1 MMLNRVLNNS
11 VDIGHCIVV
20 IGTNL
25 MGKKTFWKDVAMQS
39 SPMSKQ
45 LRKNI
50 N

>member
-1 MMLNRVLNNS
+1 MMLNRVSNNS
-11 VDIGHCIVV
+11 VDIGHYIVV

-25 MGKKTFWKDVAMQS
+25 MGKKTFWKDVTMQS
-39 SPMSKQ
+39 SPTSKQ